1 VIGCVHANT
10 APALNMLQAEGFNF
24 NGLVDIFDGGP
35 VVETFIDNIRTVREA
50 VERTVTITDVP
61 MATDVPVAD
70 RVIVANRS
78 MRHFRATTR
87 PFTSVN
93 ADTIALPQDVAAALQ
108 VQAGDTV
115 RLAPLKDSGPLPRYS
130 SKAPQ

>member
-1 VIGCVHANT
+1 
-10 APALNMLQAEGFNF
+10 LNMLQAEGFNF

-50 VERTVTITDVP
+50 VERTVTITDTP
-61 MATDVPVAD
+61 AATDVPVTE

-78 MRHFRATTR
+78 MRQFRATTL
-87 PFTSVN
+87 PLTCVS

-115 RLAPLKDSGPLPRYS
+115 RLALLKDSGPLPIHS
-130 SKAPQ
+130 LKAPQ